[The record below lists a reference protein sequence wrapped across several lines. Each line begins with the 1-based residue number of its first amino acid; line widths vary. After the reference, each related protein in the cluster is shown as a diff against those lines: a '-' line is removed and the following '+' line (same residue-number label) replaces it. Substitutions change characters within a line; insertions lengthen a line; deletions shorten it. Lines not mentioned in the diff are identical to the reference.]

1 MISVYSGKE
10 SGFRDHDALIF
21 GDQLALEVSNLLP
34 IPASVGF
41 WFHDPVHRLLHG
53 FSQRQQGIL
62 TAERA
67 DTVPFVQDDLLI
79 IPPVIEMQA
88 HVDVVVHDVDPA
100 LLRKMAPE
108 WLLEL
113 QSKVL
118 QRFSLIRQI
127 YTDPGTGLYNQ
138 RALAL
143 LLSGGSCWKSLFL
156 IATVSGR
163 RTIAGSYQKV
173 VQLSSLLEVVTR
185 DPLFYFGQG
194 IFGCVIQ
201 QCDRRAALDFSHRL
215 ISRLKREKLYRVH
228 VGFSSLTG
236 EQSSEKKLHH
246 CWLALLEAERR
257 GPYSL
262 CDAAFLHKRD
272 QHPLALPSAQVLRKL
287 QRKWRGLARFGLVL
301 IASAGEGD
309 LPELVPLLPVESFCT
324 ALSADQQFVLLPGYT
339 GARTAKLVKELAGK
353 IKNSTGL
360 CLAMGFSHWP
370 SAGSSKIDCVRN
382 CRKAIL
388 HGSFYGTDAVVGF
401 DFLSLNVS
409 GDLYFDEGDYKQAIR
424 EYRAGLKMQPGDIN
438 LLNSLGVALAEVNR
452 HREAIDCFSEVLVR
466 EPANHMALVNKGMSC
481 RLIGRDDEAVHCF
494 EKGLQCTDHPEQ
506 ASLELYL
513 QLSRLYCMREQYDH
527 AVILLTLWQ
536 EIKDAPNE
544 FMFFRLMGEACMGAG
559 RNKDAIQALQ
569 RSLQLHPR
577 NAEGLSML
585 GLLYVLEG
593 QGAEVGLSLCDKAI
607 GMDET
612 EAEYYYRL
620 ASALFHLDRFN
631 EALPA
636 VRSALKIRRN
646 HDRAVLLRGRI
657 YEGLGSVRQARQS
670 YQRVVA
676 MKAAGNSRK
685 KQARIRLNKI
695 TVV

>member
-1 MISVYSGKE
+1 MISIYLGKE
-10 SGFRDHDALIF
+10 SGFRTHDALVF
-21 GDQLALEVSNLLP
+21 DDQLVLEVSNLLP

-41 WFHDPVHRLLHG
+41 WFHDPAYRLQHG
-53 FSQRQQGIL
+53 FSQQQEIL
-62 TAERA
+62 AAERA
-67 DTVPFVQDDLLI
+67 DTIPFVQDNLLV
-79 IPPVIEMQA
+79 IPLAIGTQA
-88 HVDVVVHDVDPA
+88 QVDVVVHDVDPS
-100 LLRKMAPE
+100 LLQQMAPE

-113 QSKVL
+113 QGKIL

-138 RALAL
+138 RALDL
-143 LLSGGSCWKSLFL
+143 LLSGESCWKSLFL
-156 IATVSGR
+156 IATVSRR

-173 VQLSSLLEVVTR
+173 IQLGSLMEVVTR
-185 DPLFYFGQG
+185 HPVFYFGQG
-194 IFGCVIQ
+194 IFGCVSP

-215 ISRLKREKLYRVH
+215 ISRLKREKLHRVH
-228 VGFSSLTG
+228 VGFSCLTG
-236 EQSSEKKLHH
+236 EQSPDKTLHD

-272 QHPLALPSAQVLRKL
+272 QHPLAPPPAQVLRKL
-287 QRKWRGLARFGLVL
+287 QRKWRGLTRFGLVL
-301 IASAGEGD
+301 IASAGKES
-309 LPELVPLLPVESFCT
+309 LPELEPLLSVASYCI
-324 ALSADQQFVLLPGYT
+324 ALPDDQQFVLLPGCT
-339 GARTAKLVKELAGK
+339 AARTAKLVKELGGK
-353 IKNSTGL
+353 IENCIGL
-360 CLAMGFSHWP
+360 HPAMGFSHWP
-370 SAGSSKIDCVRN
+370 SAESSKVDCVRN

-424 EYRAGLKMQPGDIN
+424 EYRTGLKMQPGDIN

-452 HREAIDCFSEVLVR
+452 HREAIDCFSKVL
-466 EPANHMALVNKGMSC
+466 EYKAENHMALVNKGMSC

-494 EKGLQCTDHPEQ
+494 EKALRCTDHLEQ

-513 QLSRLYCMREQYDH
+513 QLSRLYCMQEQYDN
-527 AVILLTLWQ
+527 AVVLLDQWQ
-536 EIKDAPNE
+536 EAKGTPDE
-544 FMFFRLMGEACMGAG
+544 FIFFRLMGEACMGAG

-577 NAEGLSML
+577 NSEGLSML

-593 QGAEVGLSLCDKAI
+593 QGAEVGLSLCDRAI

-612 EAEYYYRL
+612 ESEYYYRL

-657 YEGLGSVRQARQS
+657 YEGLGSVYQARLS

-676 MKAAGNSRK
+676 MKTAGNIRK
-685 KQARIRLNKI
+685 KQARARLKKI
-695 TVV
+695 SAV

>member
-1 MISVYSGKE
+1 M
-10 SGFRDHDALIF
+10 
-21 GDQLALEVSNLLP
+21 P

-41 WFHDPVHRLLHG
+41 WFHDPAYRLQHE
-53 FSQRQQGIL
+53 FSQQEQEIL
-62 TAERA
+62 AEERA
-67 DTVPFVQDDLLI
+67 DTIPFVQDNLLV
-79 IPPVIEMQA
+79 IPLVIEMQPQ
-88 HVDVVVHDVDPA
+88 VDVVVHDVDPS
-100 LLRKMAPE
+100 LLQKMAPE

-113 QSKVL
+113 QGKIL

-138 RALAL
+138 RALDL
-143 LLSGGSCWKSLFL
+143 LLSGESCWKSLFL
-156 IATVSGR
+156 IATVSRR

-173 VQLSSLLEVVTR
+173 VQLSSLMEIVTR
-185 DPLFYFGQG
+185 YPLFYFGQG
-194 IFGCVIQ
+194 IFGCVSP

-215 ISRLKREKLYRVH
+215 ISRLKREKLHRVH
-228 VGFSSLTG
+228 VGFSCLTG
-236 EQSSEKKLHH
+236 EQTPGKTLHD

-272 QHPLALPSAQVLRKL
+272 QHPLSLPSAQVLRKL
-287 QRKWRGLARFGLVL
+287 QRKWRGLAQFGLVL
-301 IASAGEGD
+301 IASAGKEGLPD
-309 LPELVPLLPVESFCT
+309 LEPLLPVTSYCV
-324 ALSADQQFVLLPGYT
+324 ALPDGQQFVLLPGCT
-339 GARTAKLVKELAGK
+339 GDRTAKLVKELAGK
-353 IKNSTGL
+353 IENCIGL
-360 CLAMGFSHWP
+360 RPAMGFSHWP
-370 SAGSSKIDCVRN
+370 SADSSKVDCVRN

-388 HGSFYGTDAVVGF
+388 HGSFYGTGSVVGF

-424 EYRAGLKMQPGDIN
+424 EYRTGLKMQPGDIN

-452 HREAIDCFSEVLVR
+452 HREAIDCFSKVL
-466 EPANHMALVNKGMSC
+466 EYKADNHMALVNKGMSC

-494 EKGLQCTDHPEQ
+494 EKALQCTDHLEQ

-513 QLSRLYCMREQYDH
+513 QLSRLYCMQEQYDN
-527 AVILLTLWQ
+527 AVVLLNQWQ
-536 EIKDAPNE
+536 EAKGAPEE

-559 RNKDAIQALQ
+559 RNRDAIQALQ
-569 RSLQLHPR
+569 HSLQLHPR
-577 NAEGLSML
+577 NAESLSML

-593 QGAEVGLSLCDKAI
+593 QGAEVGLSLCDRAI

-657 YEGLGSVRQARQS
+657 YEGIGRVHQARQS
-670 YQRVVA
+670 YQRVIT
-676 MKAAGNSRK
+676 MKAAGYGRK
-685 KQARIRLNKI
+685 KQARARLKKI